1 MKREPVTPDTLL
13 MAEGSRVKLATKLY
27 VGNLPSNISSDQIRA
42 LFTQAGEVGE
52 VKLAR
57 DRETRI
63 LKGFAFVA
71 MATEAGN
78 AEAIKRF
85 NGYSMGE
92 NALQVREARLRPRN
106 LRGGQA
112 GKNPAQG
119 SEKQ

>member
-1 MKREPVTPDTLL
+1 MT
-13 MAEGSRVKLATKLY
+13 AKLY
-27 VGNLPSNISSDQIRA
+27 VGNLPSNISPNQIRT

-52 VKLAR
+52 VKLVR

-78 AEAIKRF
+78 VEAIKRF
-85 NGYSMGE
+85 NGYSLGE
-92 NALQVREARLRPRN
+92 NALQVREARLRPKN
-106 LRGGQA
+106 LPGGGA
-112 GKNPAQG
+112 GKNTAQG